1 MVNYLLR
8 GQKFINLNQKSP
20 KLMEFHCV
28 YEAFQR
34 NFFFFVDN
42 MRKTEFYGFVYDFIV
57 DYDAIA
63 VDDILDIRKYWMKKY
78 GIVLIK
84 CLDLLKECFLL
95 QQGDVLVAVH

>member
-1 MVNYLLR
+1 
-8 GQKFINLNQKSP
+8 
-20 KLMEFHCV
+20 MEFHCV

-63 VDDILDIRKYWMKKY
+63 VDDILDIRKY
-78 GIVLIK
+78 
-84 CLDLLKECFLL
+84 
-95 QQGDVLVAVH
+95 